1 MAAALGARVYHPGS
15 HGKELGWAP
24 ILTASDAG
32 AHHGFG
38 TIISPELRI
47 LHWHGDTFDLP
58 AGTSRLAST
67 DRYTN
72 QAFAAGDFAL
82 ALQFHLEVTVAG
94 LERGMLAMLSSSRRR
109 AFACHVCVKKVI
121 NSVQSWK
128 LPLNSSGVNGS
139 SGYLAPHESHAIEIV
154 QGLEDESDDSAL
166 TPGMPEEPV
175 RIETR

>member
-94 LERGMLAMLSSSRRR
+94 LERWYVGHAVELAET
-109 AFACHVCVKKVI
+109 
-121 NSVQSWK
+121 
-128 LPLNSSGVNGS
+128 GVRVPR
-139 SGYLAPHESHAIEIV
+139 LREESHKFDPELEIAAK
-154 QGLEDESDDSAL
+154 QFWRQWLERVFGSAR
-166 TPGMPEEPV
+166 EP
-175 RIETR
+175 RDRDRPRFGR